1 MHGNNLKR
9 LVASSLVV
17 ALVAATAPA
26 LAGPPLAT
34 VTGTVFAGDVRTPLA
49 GATVVVT
56 DAGGARLASVPTGAD
71 GAFTV
76 RSVPPGPCALA
87 LTTKDGSFAV
97 ATPLS
102 LAPGETRRVHLALKA
117 EGDKEEEKKNRKGG
131 IVWTGG
137 SIAGMT
143 AVLVG
148 FVAAAAVNVGNESD
162 VAPASPYVP
171 PPSN

>member
-26 LAGPPLAT
+26 LAGAPAAT
-34 VTGTVFAGDVRTPLA
+34 LTGTVYAGDVRTPLR

-56 DAGGARLASVPTGAD
+56 DAGGVRLASEPTGTD

-76 RSVPPGPCALA
+76 RSVPAGPCALA
-87 LTTKDGSFAV
+87 LTTEAGSFAV
-97 ATPLS
+97 ATPVT

-117 EGDKEEEKKNRKGG
+117 EGDKEEKKNKKGG

-148 FVAAAAVNVGNESD
+148 FVAAAAINVGNESD
-162 VAPASPYVP
+162 VAPASPSVP